1 MKHIE
6 QHTVILKEKNG
17 SESFPQQP
25 SDMLQQE
32 AQRRHTHAGRAH
44 LFSCMNPQV
53 CRLLDELPADAT
65 CWGSST
71 ERACNGTTHGLHLI
85 LAKFLFFFHSR

>member
-32 AQRRHTHAGRAH
+32 AQRRHSHAGRIP
-44 LFSCMNPQV
+44 FSCMNPQV
-53 CRLLDELPADAT
+53 CRLLDELPADVT
-65 CWGSST
+65 C
-71 ERACNGTTHGLHLI
+71 
-85 LAKFLFFFHSR
+85 